1 MARTPWLT
9 SDQLISTIQRK
20 IAIPIAQVTFSNDD
34 ILAFVYEEMLVSQV
48 PSVLEYNEE
57 YYVYSLDVPLES
69 DKDRYPIPDRAVG
82 MRLRDIAWKD
92 SSGNIFEMSR
102 VDAGDKAFF
111 QRNTGSN
118 QAIHKFYVENN
129 EIVLLPGVGSSP
141 TGSLVFYFY
150 MRPSI
155 LVQDEN
161 AATITAFS
169 KDVTVSNTSLIAGNT
184 ITVGSITFTAV
195 AGAPSTNEFQIG
207 GTAIVTATNL
217 VAAINTEGTY
227 TASNGTPSTAVVAIN
242 YEELDTDITTTN
254 TTSFS
259 ISTDDCIVV
268 DAVPS
273 NIVAG
278 VYIDF
283 LQTKPGHKIID
294 YDIKI
299 PTGGVS
305 GTTVCFNAGEIPSGT
320 IVGDYICLQNTCI
333 IPFLPTDLH
342 SGLAERTSGRILAA
356 MGDQQGLQNVQQKIG
371 EIKHGEGV
379 LLDSRTES
387 APQKVLARH
396 SLLRYGKMGSNRRL

>member
-9 SDQLISTIQRK
+9 SDQLITTIQRK

-57 YYVYSLDVPLES
+57 YYVYSLDVPLEA

-92 SSGNIFEMSR
+92 SSGNLFEMTR
-102 VDAGDKAFF
+102 IDAGDKAFF
-111 QRNTGSN
+111 QRNVGAN

-129 EIVLLPGVGSSP
+129 EIVLLPNVGSNP

-169 KDVTVSNTSLIAGNT
+169 KQVTVSNTSLVAGNT
-184 ITVGSITFTAV
+184 LTIGSTVFTAV
-195 AGAPSTNEFQIG
+195 AGAPSANEFQIG
-207 GTAIVTATNL
+207 GTSIITATNL
-217 VAAINTEGTY
+217 VTAINTNGTY
-227 TASNGTPSTAVVAIN
+227 TASNGSPSTAVVSISF
-242 YEELDTDITTTN
+242 EEMDVIVATSN
-254 TTSFS
+254 STSFS
-259 ISTDDCIVV
+259 ISSQDSIVV

-273 NIVAG
+273 NIVNG
-278 VYIDF
+278 SYIDF
-283 LQTKPGHKIID
+283 LQTKPGHKVID

-299 PTGGVS
+299 PSGGVS
-305 GTTVCFNAGEIPSGT
+305 GTTISFNSGDIPDGT

-342 SGLAERTSGRILAA
+342 SGLAERTSARILAA
-356 MGDQQGLQNVQQKIG
+356 LGDQQGLQNVQQKIG

-396 SLLRYGKMGSNRRL
+396 SLLRYGRMGSNRRL